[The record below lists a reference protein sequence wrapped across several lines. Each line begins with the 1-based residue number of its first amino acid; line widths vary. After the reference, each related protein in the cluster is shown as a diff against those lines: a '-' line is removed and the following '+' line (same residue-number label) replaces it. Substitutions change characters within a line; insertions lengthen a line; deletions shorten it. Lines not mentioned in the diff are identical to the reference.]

1 MKIHNYGSDY
11 AFQHKLKESGKVK
24 KDAYNSVDGTQA
36 DAGEVEMGTQYGH
49 SAQEAEDEAP
59 IGTEA
64 EEKEVSKKKKKA
76 GNR

>member
-11 AFQHKLKESGKVK
+11 AYQQKLKESQKAKEDV
-24 KDAYNSVDGTQA
+24 DNSVDGTKA
-36 DAGEVEMGTQYGH
+36 EAGETEMGAQGDPATQK
-49 SAQEAEDEAP
+49 AEAT